1 MASISFFT
9 YVLNND
15 TLTIDETYGLKN
27 LSMELISGGGS
38 FVGET
43 NVAGVASISIPL
55 YVNKPVTLTTNST
68 NTISGLSITTSGIVN
83 IVGF

>member
-1 MASISFFT
+1 MSSLSFFT

-15 TLTIDETYGLKN
+15 TLIIDETYSLKN

-43 NVAGVASISIPL
+43 NAGGVASISIPL

-68 NTISGLSITTSGIVN
+68 NTISGLTITTSGIVN
-83 IVGF
+83 IVAF